1 MCNSP
6 SRGAHRENIGH
17 HFVVDPTKFDFY
29 AMDCYRQLAEDKMA
43 GHLAE
48 EVLRASTDFD
58 GAERAPMR
66 NTEARVSLGVIAAR
80 PLQGESPGHHGRC
93 LRLCHD
99 AGVPTHVALLRGVN
113 NLGGKKVAMTELRE
127 LVTSLGHADV
137 MTYIQSG
144 NVLPPVDDGV
154 NSTFPLWM

>member
-1 MCNSP
+1 MTEVALD
-6 SRGAHRENIGH
+6 RGRRLLDAMPYPENIGH

-66 NTEARVSLGVIAAR
+66 NTEARITLGVIAAR
-80 PLQGESPGHHGRC
+80 QGDIEQAVHYGEKALDRITQVVAQPGHGQPRPGQSPQ
-93 LRLCHD
+93 R
-99 AGVPTHVALLRGVN
+99 ALPSR
-113 NLGGKKVAMTELRE
+113 ASHRE
-127 LVTSLGHADV
+127 L
-137 MTYIQSG
+137 SG
-144 NVLPPVDDGV
+144 PAPYRRG
-154 NSTFPLWM
+154 